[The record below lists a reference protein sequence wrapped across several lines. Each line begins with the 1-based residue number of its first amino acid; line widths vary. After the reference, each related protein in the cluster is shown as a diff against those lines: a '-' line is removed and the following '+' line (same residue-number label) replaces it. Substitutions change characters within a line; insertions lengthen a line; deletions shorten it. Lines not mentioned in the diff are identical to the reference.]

1 MSNINVNSITPLSG
15 VTGTVSV
22 SGSLLVSGSI
32 TANGNIILGDSTAD
46 SVSLGAEVSS
56 SIIPDANNT
65 YNLGSSAKK
74 WSEVHAQSGSL
85 NYLNVASTLIV
96 NSLTV
101 TGSNTITNWGNFKN
115 RFPTNDRYFTV
126 TTNPTVAGGW
136 KNGIS
141 VPGNTTGSAP
151 HLHFQLSGSGVAGI
165 GLLNP
170 EHTLHISSSGAGKA
184 LYVDGTAAFP
194 GNISSSLTPL
204 ANAHT
209 GFNVGS
215 TTKIWNNMYASQS
228 NVFQI
233 NPINVRALGFAA
245 TNLADRRFVQMSG
258 SFIPYADDK
267 FDLGA
272 QYYKWRDIFIDG
284 TAYIDTINNINTTHV
299 TASSN
304 ISASGTIYGNVVIAP
319 GGITSTNGTGY
330 FANIISTGNS
340 TLATTTITTA
350 SIGRLQVT
358 GCVSGS
364 LIPCDNNTWDLGS
377 TSKIWANSYASAS
390 YVKTIYPISAA
401 GTQAFLHG
409 VSRPFVKISGSF
421 VPTTNDQFDLG
432 HDHYQWRNLHING
445 VANIDTLGNNHQG
458 GGAIVNVSAS
468 LIPTNNQEITL
479 GSTSKIWTNSY
490 VSSSY
495 LGVIK
500 SFDRGAGVNNDTNY
514 RNYVESSASIYPTAD
529 AQFDLGRK
537 FYEWRH
543 LYIDGTAHIDQLAN
557 FDNDIINSSASL
569 NPTADNTY
577 DLGSTSKEWKDI
589 YVDGTAYI
597 DTVQAGGLT
606 GDAGTVNIFGQA
618 TASLY
623 TSASLTE
630 VRFDNLPTSP
640 SLVTGSLWVSG
651 SSIAHPGSGY
661 LMVVTG

>member
-32 TANGNIILGDSTAD
+32 TANGNIILGDSTSD

-85 NYLNVASTLIV
+85 THLNVASTLIV

-126 TTNPTVAGGW
+126 TTNPTVDGGW

-184 LYVDGTAAFP
+184 LYVDGTAVFP

-204 ANAHT
+204 AYVHPGHGGWT
-209 GFNVGS
+209 SFNIGS
-215 TTKIWNNMYASQS
+215 STKLWNNSYVSAS
-228 NVFQI
+228 NTFQI
-233 NPINVRALGFAA
+233 NPIGNIQINSRGF
-245 TNLADRRFVQMSG
+245 VKMSG
-258 SFIPYADDK
+258 SLLPYADDK

-272 QYYKWRDIFIDG
+272 SWYQWRDLYVDG
-284 TAYIDTINNINTTHV
+284 TAYIDTTSIDSLVATSAVIPMITNNNIT
-299 TASSN
+299 
-304 ISASGTIYGNVVIAP
+304 IASGLFVNGC
-319 GGITSTNGTGY
+319 IT
-330 FANIISTGNS
+330 
-340 TLATTTITTA
+340 
-350 SIGRLQVT
+350 
-358 GCVSGS
+358 GS
-364 LIPCDNNTWDLGS
+364 LIPCLNNTGSLGS
-377 TSKIWANSYASAS
+377 STKIWNSS
-390 YVKTIYPISAA
+390 YVSESFINTVMAM
-401 GTQAFLHG
+401 GN
-409 VSRPFVKISGSF
+409 SG
-421 VPTTNDQFDLG
+421 D
-432 HDHYQWRNLHING
+432 
-445 VANIDTLGNNHQG
+445 
-458 GGAIVNVSAS
+458 VNVSAS
-468 LIPTNNQEITL
+468 LIPTNNQEVAL

-495 LGVIK
+495 FGVIK
-500 SFDRGAGVNNDTNY
+500 SFDRGGGINNDTNY
-514 RNYVESSASIYPTAD
+514 RNYVESSASIFPTAD

-543 LYIDGTAHIDQLAN
+543 LYIDGTAHIDQLGN
-557 FDNDIINSSASL
+557 LDNNIINSSASL
-569 NPTADNTY
+569 NPTTDNTY

-606 GDAGTVNIFGQA
+606 GDAGTVNILGQA